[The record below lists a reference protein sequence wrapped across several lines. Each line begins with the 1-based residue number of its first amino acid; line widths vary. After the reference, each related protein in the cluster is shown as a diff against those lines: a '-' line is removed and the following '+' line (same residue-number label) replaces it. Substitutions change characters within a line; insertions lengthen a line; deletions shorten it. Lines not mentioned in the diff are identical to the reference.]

1 MQKKGLAF
9 LAKLISQCQ
18 QKNRWIAGGTL
29 MGDAITIAA
38 TANVST
44 ATPLK
49 GKRARTLP
57 GVVRSDIIR
66 SFDEIA
72 HDCGGNARQLL
83 LSVGLGME
91 SLQQTGD
98 RPTLPY
104 AKVVALLNEA
114 SRVLRRPD
122 FGLHLASRQP
132 PNGVGGPLSIAMR
145 NCPTVGDAFR
155 FCADRMYT
163 YSDYADLII
172 RKDADSRRWILQFD
186 TIDEDRVDQRQIIE
200 LSLLRTILIA
210 SFLSGGRAR
219 PRETWFKH
227 QPMSSLTVYKSYFRS
242 RLSFCASMNAVTF
255 NFDDDRL
262 PVTGHDR
269 EVYQLA
275 TSFIEQSWA
284 RPEEPLSLKIRRL
297 LHKRSGIANVST
309 NDVASVLAM
318 HPRTLQRRLRE
329 EGTCFEDIR
338 DDLGRADA
346 LHYLKETNIPLVRVA
361 TLLGYSGLPAF
372 SRRCR
377 QWFSS
382 TPGEVRHLSR

>member
-1 MQKKGLAF
+1 
-9 LAKLISQCQ
+9 
-18 QKNRWIAGGTL
+18 
-29 MGDAITIAA
+29 
-38 TANVST
+38 
-44 ATPLK
+44 
-49 GKRARTLP
+49 
-57 GVVRSDIIR
+57 
-66 SFDEIA
+66 
-72 HDCGGNARQLL
+72 
-83 LSVGLGME
+83 
-91 SLQQTGD
+91 
-98 RPTLPY
+98 
-104 AKVVALLNEA
+104 
-114 SRVLRRPD
+114 
-122 FGLHLASRQP
+122 
-132 PNGVGGPLSIAMR
+132 
-145 NCPTVGDAFR
+145 
-155 FCADRMYT
+155 
-163 YSDYADLII
+163 
-172 RKDADSRRWILQFD
+172 
-186 TIDEDRVDQRQIIE
+186 
-200 LSLLRTILIA
+200 
-210 SFLSGGRAR
+210 
-219 PRETWFKH
+219 
-227 QPMSSLTVYKSYFRS
+227 MSSLTVYKSYFRS

-275 TSFIEQSWA
+275 TSFIEQSWT

>member
-1 MQKKGLAF
+1 
-9 LAKLISQCQ
+9 
-18 QKNRWIAGGTL
+18 
-29 MGDAITIAA
+29 MGDATTIAA
-38 TANVST
+38 AANVSA
-44 ATPLK
+44 ATLSK
-49 GKRARTLP
+49 AKRARALP

-72 HDCGGNARQLL
+72 HDCGGDAKSLL
-83 LSVGLGME
+83 LSVGLGIE

-104 AKVVALLNEA
+104 EKVVALLNEA

-145 NCPTVGDAFR
+145 NCSTVGDAFH
-155 FCADRMYT
+155 FCSDRMYT

-172 RKDADSRRWILQFD
+172 RKDSDSRRWILQFD
-186 TIDEDRVDQRQIIE
+186 TIEEDNLDQRQIVE

-242 RLSFCASMNAVTF
+242 RLSFCTSMNGVTF
-255 NFDDDRL
+255 DFDDDQL
-262 PVTGHDR
+262 PVVGYDR
-269 EVYQLA
+269 EVHQLA
-275 TSFIEQSWA
+275 TSFIEQAWT
-284 RPEEPLSLKIRRL
+284 RPEEPLALKIRRL
-297 LHKRSGIANVST
+297 LYKKSGIANIST
-309 NDVASVLAM
+309 SEIASRLAI
-318 HPRTLQRRLRE
+318 HPRTLQRRLRD

-338 DDLGRADA
+338 DDVGRADA
-346 LHYLKETNIPLVRVA
+346 LHYLKETNIPLIRVA
-361 TLLGYSGLPAF
+361 ALLGYSGIPAF

-377 QWFSS
+377 QWFSN
-382 TPGEVRHLSR
+382 TPGEIRRIK